1 MRVKKLLP
9 YLALVLLF
17 VPLVVGAQEGPER
30 GAWTVD
36 DIVAILDKVA
46 TWCYLIGVAIALIV
60 IVVGGIGYMTAG
72 GNEDRQASAKKT
84 IITGLVGTAVIVLA
98 GVIIDTVVSFIT

>member
-1 MRVKKLLP
+1 MKKVLP
-9 YLALVLLF
+9 YLGLALLL
-17 VPLVVGAQEGPER
+17 VPLAAGAQAER

-36 DIVAILDKVA
+36 DITAILDKVA

-60 IVVGGIGYMTAG
+60 IIVGGIGYMTAG

-84 IITGLVGTAVIVLA
+84 IITGLVGTAIIVLA
-98 GVIIDTVVSFIT
+98 GIIIDTVVSFIT

>member
-1 MRVKKLLP
+1 MKKVLP
-9 YLALVLLF
+9 YLGLALLLVF
-17 VPLVVGAQEGPER
+17 PLVAGAQAER

-36 DIVAILDKVA
+36 DITAILDKVA

-60 IVVGGIGYMTAG
+60 IIVGGIGYMTAG

-84 IITGLVGTAVIVLA
+84 IITGLVGTAIIVLA
-98 GVIIDTVVSFIT
+98 GIIIDTVVSFIT

>member
-1 MRVKKLLP
+1 MKKVLP
-9 YLALVLLF
+9 YLGLALLL
-17 VPLVVGAQEGPER
+17 VPLVAGAQEIER

-46 TWCYLIGVAIALIV
+46 TWAYIIGTAIAIIV
-60 IVVGGIGYMTAG
+60 VVVGGIGYMTAG

-84 IITGLVGTAVIVLA
+84 IISGLIGAAIIVLA
-98 GVIIDTVVSFIT
+98 GVIIDTVVSFIV